1 MTDTRDEFF
10 MRAAL
15 EQARN
20 GRYIAPPNPAVGCV
34 IVKNGEIVARGY
46 THAPGSQHAEI
57 DALMNAK
64 ACGVDVQGATVYVTL
79 EPCSHYGRTPPCA
92 ARLIEEKVGRVV
104 AAMQDPNPLVAGKG
118 LQMLEQAG
126 IEVACGVCQD
136 EAYES
141 NIGFFTRMKTGL
153 PWVRL
158 KTAVSLDGRTALSN
172 GKSRWIT
179 GEQARRQGRLWR
191 ARSQGILTGIGTV
204 LADNP
209 QMSVREEKLPSPSK
223 YVLDSQALTPV
234 TFNILQGQPTTIF
247 VGEEAPESRVEA
259 LQAAGARVIR
269 IGGVN
274 GLNLRD
280 VLEVIG
286 QDAVNELHVES
297 GATLAG
303 ALLEEGLVDEI
314 VCYVA
319 PAVMG
324 EGMPFARLGPFK
336 QMNDVLR
343 WKFVSVEQIGE
354 DLELVL
360 RKNNL

>member
-34 IVKNGEIVARGY
+34 IVKNEEIVARGY

-64 ACGVDVQGATVYVTL
+64 AAGVDVRGATFYVTL

-92 ARLIEEKVGRVV
+92 ARLIEEGAGRVV
-104 AAMQDPNPLVAGKG
+104 VALEDPNPLVAGKG
-118 LQMLEQAG
+118 IKMLEDAG
-126 IEVACGVCQD
+126 IEVLCGVCRD

-141 NIGFFTRMKTGL
+141 NIGFLTRMKTGL

-158 KTAVSLDGRTALSN
+158 KTAVTLDGRTALPN

-179 GEQARRQGRLWR
+179 SEEARRKGRLWR
-191 ARSQGILTGIGTV
+191 ARAQAILTGIGTV

-234 TFNILQGQPTTIF
+234 TFNILQGQPATIF
-247 VGEEAPESRVEA
+247 VGMDASESRVEA
-259 LQAAGARVIR
+259 LEAAGAKVIR
-269 IGGVN
+269 VN
-274 GLNLRD
+274 GNNGLDLRE
-280 VLEVIG
+280 VLECIG
-286 QDAVNELHVES
+286 RDGVNELHVEA
-297 GATLAG
+297 GATLSG
-303 ALLEEGLVDEI
+303 AMLEEGLVDEI

-324 EGMPFARLGPFK
+324 EGMPFARIGPLK
-336 QMNDVLR
+336 QMSEVQR
-343 WKFVSVEQIGE
+343 WRFVSVEKVGE

-360 RKNNL
+360 RKN